1 MELKEREV
9 LNMEKMTTV
18 QARNLLHDSKNQ
30 VARSLLG
37 RIATCTDVTGEVPA
51 IHNDIE
57 KANKDGTVTQNEY
70 LALTRLCNDIIIE
83 TNAIKFGEPIKQSL
97 VSIFKNRIWSTYDL
111 SRVLQFRNSVT
122 EMLMLDFINL
132 DEYIELSNE
141 VDKYIQYTLSNGGI
155 K

>member
-1 MELKEREV
+1 MIDYGTKRKRG

-70 LALTRLCNDIIIE
+70 LALTRLSYYQLH
-83 TNAIKFGEPIKQSL
+83 P
-97 VSIFKNRIWSTYDL
+97 
-111 SRVLQFRNSVT
+111 
-122 EMLMLDFINL
+122 
-132 DEYIELSNE
+132 
-141 VDKYIQYTLSNGGI
+141 
-155 K
+155 

>member
-1 MELKEREV
+1 
-9 LNMEKMTTV
+9 MEKMTTV

-83 TNAIKFGEPIKQSL
+83 TNAIKFGEPI
-97 VSIFKNRIWSTYDL
+97 
-111 SRVLQFRNSVT
+111 
-122 EMLMLDFINL
+122 
-132 DEYIELSNE
+132 
-141 VDKYIQYTLSNGGI
+141 TLN
-155 K
+155 

>member
-57 KANKDGTVTQNEY
+57 KANNE
-70 LALTRLCNDIIIE
+70 
-83 TNAIKFGEPIKQSL
+83 
-97 VSIFKNRIWSTYDL
+97 
-111 SRVLQFRNSVT
+111 
-122 EMLMLDFINL
+122 
-132 DEYIELSNE
+132 
-141 VDKYIQYTLSNGGI
+141 
-155 K
+155 

>member
-1 MELKEREV
+1 
-9 LNMEKMTTV
+9 MTTV

-37 RIATCTDVTGEVPA
+37 R
-51 IHNDIE
+51 
-57 KANKDGTVTQNEY
+57 
-70 LALTRLCNDIIIE
+70 IE

-97 VSIFKNRIWSTYDL
+97 VSIFKNRIWSTSDL
-111 SRVLQFRNSVT
+111 SMVLQFRNSVT